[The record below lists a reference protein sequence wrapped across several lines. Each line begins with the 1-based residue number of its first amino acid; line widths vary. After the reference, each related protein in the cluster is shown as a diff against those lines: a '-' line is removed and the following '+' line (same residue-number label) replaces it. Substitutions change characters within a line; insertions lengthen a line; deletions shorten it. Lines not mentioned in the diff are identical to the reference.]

1 METSVKVYRNAVLF
15 VYITV
20 PRGIVVEAHTGRKPL
35 PIRVPK
41 LRLNKVVSASVV
53 LASDEDTETS

>member
-1 METSVKVYRNAVLF
+1 VYRNAVLF

-20 PRGIVVEAHTGRKPL
+20 LRGIVVEAYISRKPL
-35 PIRVPK
+35 PIKVPK

-53 LASDEDTETS
+53 LASDEDIKTS